1 MAMDQSPPTAA
12 ALKGQI
18 ERLRAEIE
26 KLEVLAA
33 NRQTEFRAA
42 LDRDRAEQLMADLL
56 RMTADLMST
65 RESAARLEDEL
76 TNLRRQRFLRPWWRM
91 LVG

>member
-1 MAMDQSPPTAA
+1 MPPNRCC
-12 ALKGQI
+12 QI

-76 TNLRRQRFLRPWWRM
+76 TNLRRQRFLRPWWWRM